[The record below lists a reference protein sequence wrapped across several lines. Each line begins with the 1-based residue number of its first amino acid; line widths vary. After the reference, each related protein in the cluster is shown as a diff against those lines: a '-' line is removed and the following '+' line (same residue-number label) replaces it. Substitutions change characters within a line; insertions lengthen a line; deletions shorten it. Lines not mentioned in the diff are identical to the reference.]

1 MIPFDSDA
9 NYYEIYISN
18 AASGGGGQAGAKV
31 DGPDG
36 HKSYDIGLSRKDFR
50 NLLSTIAK
58 SNLNLKPFQ
67 KEYKEYIYDDVIVHN
82 YKNTETHVFRHTPIC
97 IKQLDKTC
105 GALLI
110 GYQKNKL
117 TFLNVPSTRNIYD
130 IQYVKKLIFRVNNRI
145 FVNFQSS
152 VNLNQEKTYTAYIN
166 YNHENNIEQDS
177 VQNNIESLMKVLSL
191 S

>member
-1 MIPFDSDA
+1 MIPFNSEA
-9 NYYEIYISN
+9 NYYEIYI
-18 AASGGGGQAGAKV
+18 GTGAKLEN
-31 DGPDG
+31 PEG
-36 HKSYDIGLSRKDFR
+36 HKSYNIGLSRKDFR
-50 NLLSTIAK
+50 NLLSAIAK

-82 YKNTETHVFRHTPIC
+82 YKNTETHIFRHTPIC
-97 IKQLDKTC
+97 VQPSATTV
-105 GALLI
+105 LI

-152 VNLNQEKTYTAYIN
+152 VNLNQEKTYTVYIN

>member
-1 MIPFDSDA
+1 MIPFDSEA
-9 NYYEIYISN
+9 NYYEIYM
-18 AASGGGGQAGAKV
+18 GGGGGGGAAANAANAAKLE
-31 DGPDG
+31 G
-36 HKSYDIGLSRKDFR
+36 HKSYNIGLSRKDFR
-50 NLLSTIAK
+50 HLLSAIAK

-82 YKNTETHVFRHTPIC
+82 YKNTETHVFRHTPVC
-97 IKQLDKTC
+97 VQKLDKAV
-105 GALLI
+105 GLLI

-152 VNLNQEKTYTAYIN
+152 VNLNQEKTYTVYIN

-177 VQNNIESLMKVLSL
+177 IQNNIESLMKVLKL
-191 S
+191 A

>member
-9 NYYEIYISN
+9 NYYEIYM
-18 AASGGGGQAGAKV
+18 GVGAGTKT
-31 DGPDG
+31 DDPES
-36 HKSYDIGLSRKDFR
+36 HKTYDIGLSRKDFR
-50 NLLSTIAK
+50 NLLSAIAK
-58 SNLNLKPFQ
+58 SNLNIKPFQ

-82 YKNTETHVFRHTPIC
+82 YKNTETHIFRHTPIC
-97 IKQLDKTC
+97 IQPASS
-105 GALLI
+105 GLLI

-145 FVNFQSS
+145 LVNFQSS
-152 VNLNQEKTYTAYIN
+152 VTLNQEKTYTVYIN

-177 VQNNIESLMKVLSL
+177 VQNNIESLMKLL
-191 S
+191 KLT

>member
-1 MIPFDSDA
+1 MIPFDSEA
-9 NYYEIYISN
+9 NYYEIYIG
-18 AASGGGGQAGAKV
+18 AGKQVQAGAKLES
-31 DGPDG
+31 PES
-36 HKSYDIGLSRKDFR
+36 HKSYNIGLSRKDFR
-50 NLLSTIAK
+50 NLLSAIAK

-97 IKQLDKTC
+97 VQPATSA
-105 GALLI
+105 GLLI

-152 VNLNQEKTYTAYIN
+152 VNLNQEKTYTVYIN